1 MLTANLYALKWGLSS
16 VVDSISLAGTQCYNK
31 LPMSVRKIRRPSID
45 LIKPHKE
52 STNEDNSA
60 QNEETEEKADKII
73 MMTSEKDKNNESV
86 QESKQEKTEPEKS
99 SEGSSVKYDKQI
111 FILLQNSLNRWIQNR
126 LEKRYIKY

>member
-52 STNEDNSA
+52 STNEDDST
-60 QNEETEEKADKII
+60 QNKETEEKTDKII
-73 MMTSEKDKNNESV
+73 MMISEKDKIMKV
-86 QESKQEKTEPEKS
+86 YK
-99 SEGSSVKYDKQI
+99 
-111 FILLQNSLNRWIQNR
+111 SLNRKKQNLKNHQKDLR
-126 LEKRYIKY
+126 